1 MKLKHIAFILM
12 AALPMSLSANT
23 TPTSTIKNGNIVSFS
38 TEVEKEV
45 VQDLLQ
51 VTLFIQ
57 AENATLPKANQEVN
71 SKINQA
77 LEIIKAQSAVEI
89 KQNSRNTY
97 VRYNQQGK
105 QNGWVASGQLV
116 LQSADSEA
124 LSKTLSDLDGILAIS
139 SVNALVSPETIA
151 KSEDELTENVLKK
164 FEQQVQ
170 LIKTTLKAKDYAII
184 ELNLTSPA
192 ENYDMVARPYGA
204 MERTAKVDDSS
215 VKLEQGKTQL
225 KARLDAKIEL
235 VK

>member
-23 TPTSTIKNGNIVSFS
+23 TPASTIKNGNIVSFS

-45 VQDLLQ
+45 AQDLLQ

-57 AENATLPKANQEVN
+57 AENAALPKANQEVN

-151 KSEDELTENVLKK
+151 KSEDELTTNVLKK
-164 FEQQVQ
+164 FEQ
-170 LIKTTLKAKDYAII
+170 
-184 ELNLTSPA
+184 
-192 ENYDMVARPYGA
+192 
-204 MERTAKVDDSS
+204 
-215 VKLEQGKTQL
+215 
-225 KARLDAKIEL
+225 
-235 VK
+235 

>member
-23 TPTSTIKNGNIVSFS
+23 APASTIKSGNIVSFS

-45 VQDLLQ
+45 AQDLLQ

-57 AENATLPKANQEVN
+57 AENAALPKANQEVN

-124 LSKTLSDLDGILAIS
+124 LSKILSDLDGILAIS

-151 KSEDELTENVLKK
+151 KSEDELTTKVLKK
-164 FEQQVQ
+164 FERQAQ
-170 LIKTTLKAKDYAII
+170 LIKTTLKAKDYAIV
-184 ELNLTSPA
+184 ELNLTSPI
-192 ENYDMVARPYGA
+192 ENDDIVARPYGA
-204 MERTAKVDDSS
+204 MARVAKVDDNS